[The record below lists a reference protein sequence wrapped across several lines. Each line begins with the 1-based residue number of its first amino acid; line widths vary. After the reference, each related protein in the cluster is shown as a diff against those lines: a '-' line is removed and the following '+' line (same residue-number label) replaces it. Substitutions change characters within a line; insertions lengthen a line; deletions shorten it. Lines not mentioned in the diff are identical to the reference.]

1 MLLSR
6 TIWREGQEEAWQGV
20 HDDGEKMINQASIES
35 YREFSEE
42 QLGDRQRK
50 VYECIRWNN
59 QMTNR
64 QIADELG
71 WPINSVTGRVR
82 ELVQMG
88 MVYSLGRIYDE
99 KTDRRVNE
107 WAVIE

>member
-6 TIWREGQEEAWQGV
+6 TIWREGQEEAGQGV
-20 HDDGEKMINQASIES
+20 HDGGEKMINQASIES

-50 VYECIRWNN
+50 VYECIMWNN
-59 QMTNR
+59 SMTNR

-71 WPINSVTGRVR
+71 WTINSVTGRVR

>member
-1 MLLSR
+1 
-6 TIWREGQEEAWQGV
+6 
-20 HDDGEKMINQASIES
+20 MINQASIES
-35 YREFSEE
+35 YREFSGE

-50 VYECIRWNN
+50 VYECIRENGPV
-59 QMTNR
+59 TNR
-64 QIADELG
+64 ELSLITNL
-71 WPINSVTGRVR
+71 PINSVTPRVH